1 VKIEG
6 GAETGPEVEAGA
18 AAVVKAEV
26 STGTEREVEVQA
38 EGQTEKGAGR
48 ERERQTDGVTVALT
62 VAMLSTEVMSQ
73 GIRLG
78 QRELSEGRDGEYAG
92 GD

>member
-48 ERERQTDGVTVALT
+48 ERETDRWSDGGSYCRDAQYRGDESGNQTG
-62 VAMLSTEVMSQ
+62 TEGAVR
-73 GIRLG
+73 GTRW
-78 QRELSEGRDGEYAG
+78 
-92 GD
+92 